1 MLQPKRSPS
10 PKEEESEPRG
20 YVDDDLDDILNMNP
34 GHYRENLMR
43 GVVAQKSPEKKK
55 KIIIDKSPPKAKEP
69 EPTVVVNVEKKI

>member
-1 MLQPKRSPS
+1 
-10 PKEEESEPRG
+10 
-20 YVDDDLDDILNMNP
+20 MNP

>member
-1 MLQPKRSPS
+1 
-10 PKEEESEPRG
+10 
-20 YVDDDLDDILNMNP
+20 
-34 GHYRENLMR
+34 MR